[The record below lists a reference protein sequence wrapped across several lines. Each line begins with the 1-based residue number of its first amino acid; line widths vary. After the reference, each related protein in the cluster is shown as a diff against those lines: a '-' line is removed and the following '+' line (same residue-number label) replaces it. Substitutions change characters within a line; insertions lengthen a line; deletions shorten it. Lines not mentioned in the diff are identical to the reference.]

1 MKVTFHA
8 DDPRKKARPLLEGLL
23 RCGTDQLMIACAFCT
38 SAGVALLKP
47 HAARLRTP
55 GSFAVVSW
63 EKPTDFERQQKGSIL
78 TV

>member
-38 SAGVALLKP
+38 SEGSKKGRSLL
-47 HAARLRTP
+47 
-55 GSFAVVSW
+55 F
-63 EKPTDFERQQKGSIL
+63 DIY
-78 TV
+78 